1 MPRAIELAGTEH
13 HEFVTAEG
21 KAYTLDVG
29 LPPDY
34 ESDSDVTYP
43 VLYVLDGELMFHHV
57 RSSYELLDTLPLT
70 VGVPVEALEQGGFI
84 GTPLII
90 VGIDQKGSHSGRA
103 SVASARES
111 GSMRTF
117 DLTPT
122 RSTKQEARFLESY
135 GRESPT
141 GGAASFL
148 AALKDEIFSV
158 GSISLQSIGSKRSLR
173 FFARRAVRD
182 ARAPHGTTFDR
193 YLIGSP
199 SLWWDNEGL
208 VDFWKTP

>member
-148 AALKDEIFSV
+148 AALKDEIFPWVASRYRASDQRGLYGFSLGGLFATHV
-158 GSISLQSIGSKRSLR
+158 LLMEQRSTDISS
-173 FFARRAVRD
+173 AVHRCG
-182 ARAPHGTTFDR
+182 GTTR
-193 YLIGSP
+193 GSWI
-199 SLWWDNEGL
+199 SG
-208 VDFWKTP
+208 KTP